1 VDTIK
6 KKEVTETLTMPTIE
20 KYHVGLSHTYTQL
33 IDDKLV
39 RAFAEVTG
47 DRNPLHLDDETASKS
62 RFGRRV
68 AHGAIL
74 FGIISKVFGTEM
86 PGAGTVYLS
95 QVLNFKLPVFIG
107 DTVTLEAKIVE
118 ILPKSIARISTVI
131 KKQTG
136 EVVMDGEAQVKL
148 PGWLFMR
155 QPDSHHKP
163 PVT

>member
-1 VDTIK
+1 MTATVPAT
-6 KKEVTETLTMPTIE
+6 E
-20 KYHVGLSHTYTQL
+20 KYYVGLTQNYSQV

-47 DRNPLHLDDETASKS
+47 DRNPIHLDDETAKQS

-74 FGIISKVFGTEM
+74 FGIISKVLGMDM

-95 QVLNFKLPVFIG
+95 QVCNFKLPVFIG

-118 ILPKSIARISTVI
+118 ILPKSVARISTVI

-136 EVVMDGEAQVKL
+136 EVVMDGEAQAKL
-148 PGWLFMR
+148 PGSKPLAA
-155 QPDSHHKP
+155 DSCR
-163 PVT
+163 

>member
-1 VDTIK
+1 
-6 KKEVTETLTMPTIE
+6 MSTIE
-20 KYHVGLSHTYTQL
+20 KYYVGLSHTYTQL

-39 RAFAEVTG
+39 RAFAEVSG
-47 DRNPLHLDDETASKS
+47 DRNPIHLDDETAGKS

-68 AHGAIL
+68 AHGGIL
-74 FGIISKVFGTEM
+74 FSMISKVFGTDM

-95 QVLNFKLPVFIG
+95 QVCNFKLPVFLG

-136 EVVMDGEAQVKL
+136 EVVMDGEARAKL

-155 QPDSHHKP
+155 QPDNHRKP
-163 PVT
+163 LVT